1 MSNFRDHA
9 VNYLLQ
15 KAESD
20 RSAALASFEL
30 LLENAVGIGDHSTG
44 DFLQNLD
51 QALDN
56 YVDATDRIS
65 AVQRIRK
72 LHE

>member
-1 MSNFRDHA
+1 MSKDKA
-9 VNYLLQ
+9 LNYLEK

-20 RSAALASFEL
+20 VEASLLQFSL
-30 LLENAVGIGDHSTG
+30 LLEKAVGIGDHSTG